1 MIKYILL
8 PWGLFFVVLAFS
20 MMPGYMTFAIVMG
33 IIGGILDARQ
43 KNKKQKNRRL
53 NMKLDDDAWNF

>member
-8 PWGLFFVVLAFS
+8 PWGLFFVVLCFS

>member
-8 PWGLFFVVLAFS
+8 PWGLFFVVLSFS

>member
-8 PWGLFFVVLAFS
+8 PWGLFFVVLGFS

-33 IIGGILDARQ
+33 IIGGILDVRQ

-53 NMKLDDDAWNF
+53 NLKLDADAWNF